1 MALIFS
7 ADIYQGLGTHK
18 EQEDLRTHVIE
29 NTVSEHL
36 KVGSTDHL
44 QQTFFQNADPRHP
57 DLLIQNISGETQ
69 KLEFSNSHMNYNFR
83 MTKPKAHIF

>member
-7 ADIYQGLGTHK
+7 ADMYQGFGIHK
-18 EQEDLRTHVIE
+18 NRKTWRTHVIE

-44 QQTFFQNADPRHP
+44 QQTFIQNADPRHP
-57 DLLIQNISGETQ
+57 DVLIQNIWGETQ
-69 KLEFSNSHMNYNFR
+69 KLEFSSTHMYYNFR
-83 MTKPKAHIF
+83 MIKPKAHIF